1 MEGSGTSFPEPFYNE
16 TPARPSAG
24 VSLMTGAGIEP
35 AT

>member
-1 MEGSGTSFPEPFYNE
+1 MTETAGCDFGRTPPFF
-16 TPARPSAG
+16 